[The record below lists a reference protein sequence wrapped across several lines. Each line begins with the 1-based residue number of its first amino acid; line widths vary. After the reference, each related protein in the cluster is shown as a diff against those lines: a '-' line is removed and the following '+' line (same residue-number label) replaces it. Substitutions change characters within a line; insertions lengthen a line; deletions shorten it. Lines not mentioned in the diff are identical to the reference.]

1 MDERSEDR
9 SEEGTIRLTVSE
21 DELELIRNALRML
34 ENTYGREEADQLED
48 VQELLA
54 RLGR

>member
-1 MDERSEDR
+1 LDERSEDR